1 MLTISTLQNS
11 KIMNQAINFF
21 STEEYELFQ
30 SFKSQLDNSFDLY
43 KQNNLAITKQ
53 EEELRSLKYKT
64 ESALES
70 YNIQN
75 EQCQENLELIKR
87 EINIQRNILREENFK
102 CSEVR
107 RRLRYF
113 SKKLDS
119 VQQELAICETS
130 VAVSQIP
137 NEEDLKK

>member
-1 MLTISTLQNS
+1 
-11 KIMNQAINFF
+11 MNQAINFF

-30 SFKSQLDNSFDLY
+30 SFKSQLDNSLDLY

-64 ESALES
+64 EAALES
-70 YNIQN
+70 YNIQK
-75 EQCQENLELIKR
+75 EQCQENLESIKR
-87 EINIQRNILREENFK
+87 EIDIQRNILREENFK

-113 SKKLDS
+113 SKKLDK
-119 VQQELAICETS
+119 VQQELAICEKS

-137 NEEDLKK
+137 KEEDLKK

>member
-1 MLTISTLQNS
+1 
-11 KIMNQAINFF
+11 MNQAINFF

-64 ESALES
+64 EAALES
-70 YNIQN
+70 IQK
-75 EQCQENLELIKR
+75 EQCQENLESVKR
-87 EINIQRNILREENFK
+87 EIDIQRNILREENFK

-113 SKKLDS
+113 SKKLDK

-130 VAVSQIP
+130 VAVSRIP
-137 NEEDLKK
+137 KEEDLKK

>member
-1 MLTISTLQNS
+1 
-11 KIMNQAINFF
+11 MNQAIIFF

-30 SFKSQLDNSFDLY
+30 SFKSQLDNSLDLY

-64 ESALES
+64 EAALES
-70 YNIQN
+70 YNIQK
-75 EQCQENLELIKR
+75 EQCQENLESIKR
-87 EINIQRNILREENFK
+87 EIDIQRNILREENFK

-113 SKKLDS
+113 SKKLDK
-119 VQQELAICETS
+119 VQQELAICEKS

-137 NEEDLKK
+137 KEEDLKK